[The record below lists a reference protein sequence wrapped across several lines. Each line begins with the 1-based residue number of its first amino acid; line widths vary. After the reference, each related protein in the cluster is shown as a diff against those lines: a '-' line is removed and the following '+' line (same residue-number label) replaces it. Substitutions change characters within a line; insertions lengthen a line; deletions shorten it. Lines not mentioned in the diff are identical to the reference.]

1 MDMSNS
7 DKVTVL
13 LNLLNYQTNE
23 MHRQEEIAQK
33 WFEWSTSLLLAAFGV
48 VIALS
53 GRSSP
58 LPYPI
63 LVKSLAT
70 ILVIVP
76 TVLFV
81 IRILSRAIVAATNA
95 QTMIRL
101 EKLLHL
107 FESEYYGSHSPYPET
122 WAGDFLPDVI
132 LKRRTP
138 ISYTLVLGL
147 MAGCVVTTIWLVL

>member
-7 DKVTVL
+7 DKVAVL

-33 WFEWSTSLLLAAFGV
+33 WFEWSASLLLAAFGV
-48 VIALS
+48 IIALS
-53 GRSSP
+53 GRSSA

-63 LVKSLAT
+63 FVKSLAT

-95 QTMIRL
+95 QTMIRI

-107 FESEYYGSHSPYPET
+107 FETKYYGSHSPYPNA
-122 WAGDFLPDVI
+122 WAGDFLPNVI

-138 ISYTLVLGL
+138 LSYAFVLGL
-147 MAGCVVTTIWLVL
+147 MAACVVTTIWLVL

>member
-7 DKVTVL
+7 DKVAVL

-48 VIALS
+48 IIALS

-63 LVKSLAT
+63 FVKSIAT

-76 TVLFV
+76 TVLFI
-81 IRILSRAIVAATNA
+81 IRILSRPIVAATNA
-95 QTMIRL
+95 QTMIRI

-107 FESEYYGSHSPYPET
+107 FESEYYGSQSPYPKA
-122 WAGDFLPDVI
+122 WAGNFLPDVI

-147 MAGCVVTTIWLVL
+147 MVVCVITTIWLVL